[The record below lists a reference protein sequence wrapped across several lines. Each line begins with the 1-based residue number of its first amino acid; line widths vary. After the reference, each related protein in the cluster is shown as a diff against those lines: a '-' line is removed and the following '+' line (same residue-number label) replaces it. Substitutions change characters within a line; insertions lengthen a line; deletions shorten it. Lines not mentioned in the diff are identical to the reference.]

1 MTEPAG
7 QEQKYLPLSPGMSV
21 SMTEI
26 RTSVTLYVSE
36 YDCVPGRPGTEMRTC
51 VTRYVNEYD
60 NDPGRAGTE
69 IRTSVTRH
77 ANEHDRNTYLCHP
90 VCQ

>member
-51 VTRYVNEYD
+51 VTRYVN
-60 NDPGRAGTE
+60 DPGRAGTE